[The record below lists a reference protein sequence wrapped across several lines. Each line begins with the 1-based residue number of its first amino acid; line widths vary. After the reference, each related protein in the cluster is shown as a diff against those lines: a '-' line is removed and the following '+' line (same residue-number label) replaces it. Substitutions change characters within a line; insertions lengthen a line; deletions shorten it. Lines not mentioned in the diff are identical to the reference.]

1 MTRSRTLLALFLST
15 LCVLVLAGCDLISNE
30 PDNCTGEASLF
41 EDEFDGQKDCG
52 WVTYN
57 RGGATVEI
65 ADGAMQISTSQP
77 GQIWWSNPG
86 QDFDDQIITA
96 EARQVDGPDDN
107 AYGLICRYQNE
118 ENFYLFLVSGDGY
131 YAIGKYQS
139 GSDEVEY
146 LTADKQFQPSDAIN
160 QGNAT
165 NRIEAGCIGNE
176 LSLAVNGLS
185 LLTVTDPTFVT
196 GDIGVAASTLQPGT
210 SLIEFDNIRVRLP

>member
-1 MTRSRTLLALFLST
+1 MRNTSIVVLGLAALFIGLLSACT
-15 LCVLVLAGCDLISNE
+15 LVSNE
-30 PDNCTGEASLF
+30 PETCAGEGTLF
-41 EDEFDGQKDCG
+41 EDEFDGERDCG

-57 RGGATVEI
+57 RGGATVAI
-65 ADGAMQISTSQP
+65 TDGALQISTSQP

-86 QDFDDQIITA
+86 KAFDDVVIAA
-96 EARQVDGPDDN
+96 EARQVEGPDDN

-118 ENFYLFLVSGDGY
+118 ENFYLFLISGDGY

-139 GSDEVEY
+139 GSEEVQY
-146 LTADKQFQPSDAIN
+146 LTADQQFQPSDAIN

-165 NRIEAGCIGNE
+165 NRIEASCVGNE
-176 LSLAVNGLS
+176 LSLAVNGLA
-185 LLTVTDPTFVT
+185 LATVTDPTFVT

>member
-1 MTRSRTLLALFLST
+1 MRNRTILILCLGALFIPL
-15 LCVLVLAGCDLISNE
+15 LAGCSLVSKE
-30 PDNCTGEASLF
+30 PETCAGEDALF
-41 EDEFDGQKDCG
+41 EDEFDGQRDCG

-57 RGGATVEI
+57 RGGATAEI

-86 QDFDDQIITA
+86 KDFDDQVITA
-96 EARQVDGPDDN
+96 EARQVEGPDDN

-118 ENFYLFLVSGDGY
+118 ENFYLFLISGDGY

-139 GSDEVEY
+139 GSDEIEY
-146 LTADKQFQPSDAIN
+146 LTEDKQFQSSDAIN
-160 QGNAT
+160 QGSAT
-165 NRIEAGCIGNE
+165 NRIEASCIGNE
-176 LSLAVNGLS
+176 LSLAVNGLA